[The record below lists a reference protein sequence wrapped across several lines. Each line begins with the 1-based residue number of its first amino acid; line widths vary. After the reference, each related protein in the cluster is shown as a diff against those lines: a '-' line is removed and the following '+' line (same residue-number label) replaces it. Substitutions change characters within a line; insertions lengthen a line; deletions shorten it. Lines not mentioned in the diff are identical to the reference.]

1 MYEEWVCDQV
11 KSVIYAMENEIAG
24 TSNKS
29 YQYSQKWKILGKPV
43 MQQTKEIFPYLT
55 SKIISMKES
64 VTKDMIEDS
73 SHKALKV

>member
-1 MYEEWVCDQV
+1 
-11 KSVIYAMENEIAG
+11 
-24 TSNKS
+24 
-29 YQYSQKWKILGKPV
+29 LGKPV